1 MTDPIADFLTRV
13 RNGYLAGKKQMVV
26 PHSRIK
32 EQLSQ
37 ILVKEGYLGKLKIEN
52 STPRLRSGLTVSEV
66 EPSKFKILKLTLKYE
81 GKKPA
86 LTDIKRI
93 SKPSLRIY
101 TKAKEIPRVKTG
113 FGITIVSTP
122 SGLMSDREARK
133 KNLGG
138 EVICQIW

>member
-1 MTDPIADFLTRV
+1 MVMTDPIADFLTRV
-13 RNGYLAGKKQMVV
+13 KNGYLAGKKQIVV
-26 PHSRIK
+26 SHSRIK

-37 ILVKEGYLGKLKIEN
+37 ILVKEGYLKNVKCKPSSRAQVEGMENGKLKILE
-52 STPRLRSGLTVSEV
+52 LE
-66 EPSKFKILKLTLKYE
+66 LKYE

-113 FGITIVSTP
+113 PGITIVSTP

>member
-1 MTDPIADFLTRV
+1 MLE
-13 RNGYLAGKKQMVV
+13 L
-26 PHSRIK
+26 
-32 EQLSQ
+32 E
-37 ILVKEGYLGKLKIEN
+37 
-52 STPRLRSGLTVSEV
+52 
-66 EPSKFKILKLTLKYE
+66 LKYE
-81 GKKPA
+81 GKEPI
-86 LTDIKRI
+86 LTDVRRL

-101 TKAKEIPRVKTG
+101 TKAKKIPRVKTG

>member
-1 MTDPIADFLTRV
+1 MVMTDPIADFLTRV
-13 RNGYLAGKKQMVV
+13 KNGYLAGKKQIVV

-37 ILVKEGYLGKLKIEN
+37 ILVKEGYLEN
-52 STPRLRSGLTVSEV
+52 SKLVSSAK
-66 EPSKFKILKLTLKYE
+66 PLATHGKTQNSKFKVLELELKYE
-81 GKKPA
+81 GKEPI
-86 LTDIKRI
+86 LTDVRRL

-101 TKAKEIPRVKTG
+101 AKAKEIPRVKTG

>member
-13 RNGYLAGKKQMVV
+13 RNGYLAGKKQMEV

-52 STPRLRSGLTVSEV
+52 L
-66 EPSKFKILKLTLKYE
+66 KFKILKLTLKYK

-101 TKAKEIPRVKTG
+101 AKAKEIPRVKTG